1 MDGHACNHRRHL
13 GQARHRKLLGTIL
26 SGTCPVRFTFI
37 VSVIQSR
44 PALARSQSFDNLRSI
59 CVRLLLL
66 GHSLIN
72 ARSLARFKGSNDAR
86 CVACGA
92 CSMIR
97 KSEGRCNTIRAA
109 TDGWNAGIAAPVIV
123 SFALLLFKWIVFN
136 KLSAGEGKRH
146 GISCHFS
153 RLYEQNKSRCGR
165 EPRYGGIQT
174 REIS

>member
-1 MDGHACNHRRHL
+1 MQPHRHL
-13 GQARHRKLLGTIL
+13 GRVWHRKLLGRVL

-72 ARSLARFKGSNDAR
+72 ARSLGRVEGSDDAR

-97 KSEGRCNTIRAA
+97 ESEGRCNTIRAA
-109 TDGWNAGIAAPVIV
+109 RTDEMLESVPVIV

-153 RLYEQNKSRCGR
+153 RLYEQNKSWCGG